1 MATIGLDKLFYAD
14 ITEDANGNETYG
26 KPKQL
31 AKAISADLSVEL
43 NEATLYADDGQA
55 EAVKEFKSGTL
66 SLGVDDIGHEV
77 AADLVGATLD
87 NKGVL
92 ISGSEDTAKYVAV
105 GFRAK
110 KANGKYKYYWLYR
123 VLFGVP
129 ATNLATKGDSI
140 SFQTPTIEGTIFRR
154 NKLDGKKN
162 HPWKAEVTESAE
174 NAAVVNKWYDEV
186 YEPSYGTSTTGSEA
200 SGGVAANSANKTD
213 TNGGTTPT
221 TETDNSGSGSFIDE
235 PGRVTEEGDDTDVPL
250 GLGGLPEAERNDEEE
265 TGNTST
271 TTREHSGGSN

>member
-1 MATIGLDKLFYAD
+1 M
-14 ITEDANGNETYG
+14 
-26 KPKQL
+26 
-31 AKAISADLSVEL
+31 
-43 NEATLYADDGQA
+43 
-55 EAVKEFKSGTL
+55 
-66 SLGVDDIGHEV
+66 
-77 AADLVGATLD
+77 
-87 NKGVL
+87 
-92 ISGSEDTAKYVAV
+92 
-105 GFRAK
+105 
-110 KANGKYKYYWLYR
+110 
-123 VLFGVP
+123 P
-129 ATNLATKGDSI
+129 ATYLDTKGDSI

-200 SGGVAANSANKTD
+200 SGGVAANSATKTD

-221 TETDNSGSGSFIDE
+221 TETDNSGSGSFLDE
-235 PGRVTEEGDDTDVPL
+235 PGRVTEEVDDTDVPL
-250 GLGGLPEAERNDEEE
+250 GLGGLPEPERNDEEE

>member
-140 SFQTPTIEGTIFRR
+140 SFQTPTIEGTIFHR

-174 NAAVVNKWYDEV
+174 NATVVNKWYDEV

>member
-1 MATIGLDKLFYAD
+1 M
-14 ITEDANGNETYG
+14 
-26 KPKQL
+26 
-31 AKAISADLSVEL
+31 
-43 NEATLYADDGQA
+43 
-55 EAVKEFKSGTL
+55 
-66 SLGVDDIGHEV
+66 
-77 AADLVGATLD
+77 
-87 NKGVL
+87 
-92 ISGSEDTAKYVAV
+92 
-105 GFRAK
+105 
-110 KANGKYKYYWLYR
+110 
-123 VLFGVP
+123 
-129 ATNLATKGDSI
+129 
-140 SFQTPTIEGTIFRR
+140 
-154 NKLDGKKN
+154 
-162 HPWKAEVTESAE
+162 
-174 NAAVVNKWYDEV
+174 